1 MDIKVLKLSSK
12 WMYLYTNR
20 GLPLIL
26 KFYGL
31 VCSFSIPLLTQSC
44 ADTDPQQ
51 GCCHM
56 DESYPAKVEEGIVD
70 IRVFNQQINWKRR
83 IRGAENFSPL
93 QCNTTRAFFFFLSF
107 CWLWYFG
114 IYPMEI
120 DTDIYHFFHLLGN
133 LQWKSHS
140 ASLVFNCLTI

>member
-1 MDIKVLKLSSK
+1 
-12 WMYLYTNR
+12 MYLYANR

-93 QCNTTRAFFFFLSF
+93 QCNTTRAFFFFF
-107 CWLWYFG
+107 
-114 IYPMEI
+114 II
-120 DTDIYHFFHLLGN
+120 LLT
-133 LQWKSHS
+133 
-140 ASLVFNCLTI
+140 LVFWYLPYGDRYRYISLLPSSG